1 MRPVRLRVENFASYR
16 GQAVEL
22 DFTPLELFAIS
33 GPTGA
38 GKSTLL
44 DAIIFA
50 LYGATPRLGPH
61 PAGMISL
68 GADRMSV
75 VFDFEIAAQRYRVTR
90 LARRRGAGAAQL
102 EQLGSDDDALPLKEG
117 VREVN
122 EAVARLVGL
131 SYEAFTQAV
140 VLPQGEF
147 QRFLKS
153 EPRGRREILSKILRL
168 EIYERMR
175 RLASGRSDML
185 AQAVQDRERR
195 LAEDYKEA
203 TPEALHR
210 FTEEAD
216 RLSSEVK
223 ALSGRLGEAE
233 AKRDEMRAAREKT
246 RELEQRRV
254 RLSRLQA
261 DEPQIRSYERQ
272 LTAVRRAAPVLPLI
286 RAARAAEEN
295 AARAKQDHDS
305 LTQRHAQLDA
315 EHKAAERVLKQAIE
329 QAAEIPLLDERI
341 ASLDQVIGRMQP
353 RPAFA
358 SQLGEGMK
366 QKLNA
371 ESRLKDARAAHEKAE
386 KGLAVA
392 RLNLRS
398 ADEALAAVKFDRA
411 LFETLDATRED
422 ASRIGNLRH
431 SAMATAAEVRAA
443 EERLKAKEKARDRAN
458 AAAEAVEQEWGQASQ
473 RTLEVDREL
482 TDAHHRDAVALLRRE
497 LRVGEPCPV
506 CEHPVDEHPSPLPT
520 PALDALEKKLE
531 LARRA
536 ESKARE
542 LRDGARSA
550 AAVAGAA
557 VVAEQQNVMQSG
569 QRYQAAEAELAKAC
583 ESLATRVGGVIAVDE
598 ERYIDEQLRENYQ
611 VLSAARQRQEA
622 ARIKRAEADEA
633 VRKAEQNT
641 VDLKNAVAAA
651 VNQLAQHDEKIA
663 DLTRQIAEIDEVV
676 RKVTQAADPQAERA
690 QLRRRRDNIQ
700 KALQERQAAEA
711 AAARELASAI
721 GRLAESG
728 DTCDRASA
736 EAQRARTEA
745 RDAAVTAGFGDE
757 AEAAQAEMTSAE
769 EQRISTQIDTHRDE
783 ARRVQARIEELTEEL
798 KGTEVD
804 AETLAVAET
813 AATQLRAKLGTVE
826 RLKAELNTR
835 IEILTKDIERAK
847 ELRDEL
853 ARQRAEHSLY
863 RSLALDLRSDR
874 FQAFL
879 LDESFRELVSGAS
892 IRLWDLTKRYRFD
905 WQNEAFYVVDHD
917 NARQLRSADT
927 LSGGETFL
935 ASLALALQLSEQVQR
950 AAGAT
955 KLDSLFIDEGFGTL
969 DPEALD
975 AAAGA
980 IESLPVGG
988 RMVGIISHIEELSLR
1003 LPARVKVGKTPDGS
1017 SLMLEVN

>member
-1 MRPVRLRVENFASYR
+1 M
-16 GQAVEL
+16 
-22 DFTPLELFAIS
+22 
-33 GPTGA
+33 
-38 GKSTLL
+38 
-44 DAIIFA
+44 
-50 LYGATPRLGPH
+50 
-61 PAGMISL
+61 
-68 GADRMSV
+68 
-75 VFDFEIAAQRYRVTR
+75 
-90 LARRRGAGAAQL
+90 
-102 EQLGSDDDALPLKEG
+102 
-117 VREVN
+117 
-122 EAVARLVGL
+122 
-131 SYEAFTQAV
+131 
-140 VLPQGEF
+140 
-147 QRFLKS
+147 
-153 EPRGRREILSKILRL
+153 
-168 EIYERMR
+168 
-175 RLASGRSDML
+175 
-185 AQAVQDRERR
+185 
-195 LAEDYKEA
+195 
-203 TPEALHR
+203 
-210 FTEEAD
+210 
-216 RLSSEVK
+216 
-223 ALSGRLGEAE
+223 
-233 AKRDEMRAAREKT
+233 
-246 RELEQRRV
+246 
-254 RLSRLQA
+254 
-261 DEPQIRSYERQ
+261 
-272 LTAVRRAAPVLPLI
+272 
-286 RAARAAEEN
+286 
-295 AARAKQDHDS
+295 
-305 LTQRHAQLDA
+305 
-315 EHKAAERVLKQAIE
+315 
-329 QAAEIPLLDERI
+329 
-341 ASLDQVIGRMQP
+341 
-353 RPAFA
+353 
-358 SQLGEGMK
+358 
-366 QKLNA
+366 
-371 ESRLKDARAAHEKAE
+371 
-386 KGLAVA
+386 A

-473 RTLEVDREL
+473 RTARGRSR
-482 TDAHHRDAVALLRRE
+482 TNRCPSSGCRRTAATNC
-497 LRVGEPCPV
+497 RSASRARCASTRSTNIRRRSRRPR
-506 CEHPVDEHPSPLPT
+506 SMRWR
-520 PALDALEKKLE
+520 KRLE

-690 QLRRRRDNIQ
+690 QLRRRRDDIQ

-745 RDAAVTAGFGDE
+745 RDAAVPAGFGDE

-879 LDESFRELVSGAS
+879 LDESFRELVLHYQFGYGISRNA
-892 IRLWDLTKRYRFD
+892 IALT
-905 WQNEAFYVVDHD
+905 
-917 NARQLRSADT
+917 
-927 LSGGETFL
+927 
-935 ASLALALQLSEQVQR
+935 
-950 AAGAT
+950 
-955 KLDSLFIDEGFGTL
+955 
-969 DPEALD
+969 
-975 AAAGA
+975 
-980 IESLPVGG
+980 G
-988 RMVGIISHIEELSLR
+988 RMRPFTSLTTI
-1003 LPARVKVGKTPDGS
+1003 TP
-1017 SLMLEVN
+1017 VNCGAPIR